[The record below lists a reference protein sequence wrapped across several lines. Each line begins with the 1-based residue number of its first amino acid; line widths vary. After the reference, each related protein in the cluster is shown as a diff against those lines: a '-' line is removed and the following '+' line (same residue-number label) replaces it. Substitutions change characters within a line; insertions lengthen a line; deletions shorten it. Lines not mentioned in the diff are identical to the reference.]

1 MRFAGLGNPS
11 SLGGSRCP
19 PGRNSYKTGINI
31 GLARLS
37 SLEWPKVG
45 RRAAKQ
51 HLIKK
56 AKGIYSHLNDIIWLD
71 YLTSNFGSLSR
82 GKTHSSDLNLCISF
96 FYFRTESQ
104 QEPRNKV
111 ALLSPTERPEK
122 RNLLDPRPRRRPL
135 TKTKSY
141 VQFNGNFKAF
151 SENTKALSISDL
163 RIQFFPLNKNF
174 INITKR
180 LSLKPHTTS
189 NTMDIEQITSAF
201 NNHVNVKKIRE
212 VFHEVS

>member
-1 MRFAGLGNPS
+1 MILFDLTILRPTLGHC
-11 SLGGSRCP
+11 REE
-19 PGRNSYKTGINI
+19 
-31 GLARLS
+31 RL
-37 SLEWPKVG
+37 
-45 RRAAKQ
+45 
-51 HLIKK
+51 
-56 AKGIYSHLNDIIWLD
+56 
-71 YLTSNFGSLSR
+71 
-82 GKTHSSDLNLCISF
+82 THPISISASPF

-122 RNLLDPRPRRRPL
+122 RNLLDTRPRRRPL

-141 VQFNGNFKAF
+141 VQFNSNFKAF